1 MVVIPMITQTLLE
14 SSKCQLVGYLYLSL
28 VAICS
33 FGRTSRGRGTTGEPF
48 RSINIV
54 WDERISIFCQRF
66 MYLSPLV
73 RHSVFQDV
81 STRWKWIFDEE
92 SMRTSWNIFHENNVA
107 SCYTLKD
114 LFCSEWGNG
123 LTFPARSV
131 LRACN
136 LYLPFAV
143 RRYFKQLCQMSYL
156 NKYVT
161 SFLKYT
167 FITGESYILCYPSVI
182 NFHSVFHIRY
192 NKWKLI
198 FWISYLQLMSWRHIC
213 AYRVSRNS
221 FDRSVDLTF

>member
-114 LFCSEWGNG
+114 LFCSERGNG

-156 NKYVT
+156 NKYT
-161 SFLKYT
+161 SKCVYKVHKCHIIFK
-167 FITGESYILCYPSVI
+167 IYIYHRRKL
-182 NFHSVFHIRY
+182 HIVLSIGD
-192 NKWKLI
+192 KFPLG
-198 FWISYLQLMSWRHIC
+198 ISYSL
-213 AYRVSRNS
+213 
-221 FDRSVDLTF
+221 